1 MANTLYI
8 TATRPRSGKSV
19 ISLGVMEMLFRRV
32 ERVGFF
38 RPIIKSDPQ
47 TDGQDNDIR
56 LMSSYFGLGI
66 PYEKMYGYTMAE
78 AIDLLSQGKDEELIE
93 GILAK
98 HSALEQIYD
107 FILCEGTDY
116 DTSEAAFD
124 FDLNSVIARNLG
136 SPVLLSANGQDRT
149 PEEALKTIELTIES
163 LCDRSCNVVGTIVN
177 RVPEQFM
184 GEMNRLLREREA
196 TRNLLTY
203 VIPEELTLGLPSVG
217 EIARAIGAKVLYGES
232 HLNRHVYSCTVAAMQ
247 LRNLLTRIEHGT
259 LIVTPG
265 DRADVILACLATA
278 SSESF
283 PNIAGIVLSG
293 GLMPEEPIIKLI
305 EGFPRKVPIMVA
317 PEDTFPTARA
327 IDNLYPNL
335 TPDNDR
341 KITRALAL
349 FDKHVNTRELSDKI
363 ITTRTT
369 VVTPKMFEYDILQR
383 ARANKQHIVLPEG
396 DEPRILRAAEMLL
409 RREVVDITL
418 LGDVKEV
425 EKQISALGLRFSGSN
440 LQIVDPRDSEW
451 LDDFAQIYHGL
462 RKHKGITMSNARDTV
477 TDVSYFG
484 TLMVHK
490 GLADAMVSGA
500 VHTTGATIRPAFE
513 IIKTKPGFT
522 IVSSVFFMC
531 LADRVLVYGDCAVNP
546 NPTAAQL
553 AEIAITSAQTAK
565 TFGVEPRVAML
576 SYSTGESGV
585 GEDVVRVREATD
597 LAKKLAD
604 EKFPGL
610 AIEGPIQYDAAV
622 DMAVAKTKMPN
633 SEVAGKATVFI
644 FPDLNTGNNT
654 YKAVQRSAN
663 AVAVGP
669 VLQGLNHPVNDLS
682 RGCTVPDILNTVA
695 ITAIQAQAEKGLA

>member
-8 TATRPRSGKSV
+8 TATRSRSGKSV
-19 ISLGVMEMLFRRV
+19 ISLGVMEMLLRRV

-38 RPIIKSDPQ
+38 RPVIKSDPR
-47 TDGQDNDIR
+47 TGDRDNDIL
-56 LMSSYFGLGI
+56 LMSEYFKLGA
-66 PYEKMYGYTMAE
+66 PYEKMYGFTMAE

-98 HSALEQIYD
+98 HSALEEYFD

-116 DTSEAAFD
+116 DTSDSVFD
-124 FDLNSVIARNLG
+124 FDLNAVIARNLG
-136 SPVLLSANGQDRT
+136 SPVLLSASGQDRT
-149 PEEALKTIELTIES
+149 PEESLKAIEISTES
-163 LCDRSCNVVGTIVN
+163 LCDRRCNVVATIVN
-177 RVPEQFM
+177 RVPEASLE
-184 GEMNRLLREREA
+184 EMNRLLNEREA
-196 TRNLLTY
+196 TRNQLTY

-217 EIARAIGAKVLYGES
+217 EIARAIGATVLYGHS

-278 SSESF
+278 SSASF
-283 PNIAGIVLSG
+283 PNISGLVLSG

-305 EGFPRKVPIMVA
+305 EGFPRTVPIMVA
-317 PEDTFPTARA
+317 PDDTFPTARA
-327 IDNLYPNL
+327 IDNLHSAL

-349 FDKHVNTRELSDKI
+349 FEKHVNTRELGDKI
-363 ITTRTT
+363 ITTKTT

-383 ARANKQHIVLPEG
+383 ARAHKQHIVLPEG
-396 DEPRILRAAEMLL
+396 NEPRILRAAEMLL
-409 RREVVDITL
+409 RREVVDLTL
-418 LGDVKEV
+418 LGDVEEV
-425 EKQISALGLRFSGSN
+425 EKQISALGLRFSGGK
-440 LQIVDPRDSEW
+440 LQIVDPRTSDL
-451 LDDFAQIYHGL
+451 LDDFTNTYYEL
-462 RKHKGITMSNARDTV
+462 RKHKGITTTNAHDAM

-484 TLMVHK
+484 TMMVQK
-490 GLADAMVSGA
+490 GLADAMVSGS

-553 AEIAITSAQTAK
+553 AEIAISSAQTAK

-576 SYSTGESGV
+576 SYSTG
-585 GEDVVRVREATD
+585 A
-597 LAKKLAD
+597 
-604 EKFPGL
+604 
-610 AIEGPIQYDAAV
+610 
-622 DMAVAKTKMPN
+622 
-633 SEVAGKATVFI
+633 
-644 FPDLNTGNNT
+644 
-654 YKAVQRSAN
+654 
-663 AVAVGP
+663 
-669 VLQGLNHPVNDLS
+669 S
-682 RGCTVPDILNTVA
+682 RCG
-695 ITAIQAQAEKGLA
+695 